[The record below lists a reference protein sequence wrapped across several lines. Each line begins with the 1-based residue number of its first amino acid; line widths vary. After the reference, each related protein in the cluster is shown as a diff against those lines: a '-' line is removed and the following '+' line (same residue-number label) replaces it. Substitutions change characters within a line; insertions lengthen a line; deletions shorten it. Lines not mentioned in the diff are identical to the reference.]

1 MGVHL
6 SLPLLLILIEYRDL
20 LLVDML
26 LLEKPLQFY
35 RVWGPYYSMA
45 LEGGVGGVS
54 SDLLLLSLIVGRAIV
69 GAFVDGAVFIIYV
82 IMAD

>member
-1 MGVHL
+1 MHL

-35 RVWGPYYSMA
+35 RVWGIP

-54 SDLLLLSLIVGRAIV
+54 SDLLLLSLLCMLIPMLL
-69 GAFVDGAVFIIYV
+69 Y
-82 IMAD
+82 